1 MAEQDCL
8 WLPFC
13 CVFQYGSKNRENS
26 KRTSAHK
33 NALDTFLVLFFYYFM
48 EGY

>member
-8 WLPFC
+8 WLSVC
-13 CVFQYGSKNRENS
+13 CVFRYGSKNRENL
-26 KRTSAHK
+26 KRTSVHK
-33 NALDTFLVLFFYYFM
+33 NALDTFLVLFFYYLV